1 MKEKLRNDYR
11 YLRANII
18 NKDLKDNIIFS
29 KVISNKKVICSDT
42 ILIYASNNEEVSTIK
57 LIEYFLKIKKVGVPR
72 IENDVMNF
80 YYIKSIDELKKG
92 YFGLLEPITND
103 KVEVFDNTVSITP
116 GICFSKDLYRIGY
129 GKGFYDRFYDKYD
142 IYSIGLCY
150 SDCLVNYIP
159 NDKYDRKVNEI
170 ITD

>member
-1 MKEKLRNDYR
+1 
-11 YLRANII
+11 
-18 NKDLKDNIIFS
+18 
-29 KVISNKKVICSDT
+29 
-42 ILIYASNNEEVSTIK
+42 
-57 LIEYFLKIKKVGVPR
+57 
-72 IENDVMNF
+72 MNF

-129 GKGFYDRFYDKYD
+129 GKGFYDRFYDKYN

-159 NDKYDRKVNEI
+159 NDKYAKKVNEI